1 MPVRRFS
8 PSRLARWSLPGQDAI
23 GPPARLTFD

>member
-8 PSRLARWSLPGQDAI
+8 PSPLDRRSPPGQDAI
-23 GPPARLTFD
+23 RPAARLTFD